1 MAMPAGNITIGTEV
15 YTSNG
20 DKLGT
25 VKDIRGEYFKVDAT
39 MQPDYWLACD
49 CVRGGGPVGS
59 RLTVSFDKDHL
70 GDYKKEIT
78 D

>member
-1 MAMPAGNITIGTEV
+1 MPAENITIGSEV

-25 VKDIRGEYFKVDAT
+25 VKDVRGDYFKVDAA

-49 CVRGGGPVGS
+49 CIRGGSVGS
-59 RLTVSFDKDHL
+59 RVTVMFDKDHL
-70 GDYKKEIT
+70 GDYKKDIK